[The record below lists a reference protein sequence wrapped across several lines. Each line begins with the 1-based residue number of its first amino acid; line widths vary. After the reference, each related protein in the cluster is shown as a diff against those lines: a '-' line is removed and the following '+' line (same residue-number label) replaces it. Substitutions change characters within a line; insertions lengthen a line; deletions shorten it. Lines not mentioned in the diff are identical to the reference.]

1 MRLSIKCLSVPFLL
15 SAFNTSYILLAD
27 NINAQTECRIAILLF
42 VFVFLTIVC
51 TDIALRYWA
60 GKNVVWH
67 SSTSLGLTVREYVVF
82 VAYILLIVN
91 FASIFTTDILLLRQ
105 TDITDIVKANLVT
118 VPIIFLYYSLLKER
132 NRNIIST
139 DASGIDTTRTSKS
152 HIYLKSSDGTVKRI
166 FLDDILFIQS
176 MEKHVIIHSAAA
188 KETVAVTTKKILSM
202 LPESMFVQTHRSYIV
217 NRNRIC
223 AISGNDVIVS
233 GAVIPIGRSFRNVLY
248 PKSQI

>member
-1 MRLSIKCLSVPFLL
+1 MTRLTSVFKDSYSKPLSGVGE
-15 SAFNTSYILLAD
+15 SSDFNTSYILLAD

-42 VFVFLTIVC
+42 VFIFLTIVC

-82 VAYILLIVN
+82 VAYILFIVN

-166 FLDDILFIQS
+166 FLDDIL
-176 MEKHVIIHSAAA
+176 H
-188 KETVAVTTKKILSM
+188 
-202 LPESMFVQTHRSYIV
+202 PEYGEACNHPFSGGQG
-217 NRNRIC
+217 NR
-223 AISGNDVIVS
+223 
-233 GAVIPIGRSFRNVLY
+233 GRHNEENTLNAS
-248 PKSQI
+248 